1 MTASTLGELVA
12 RLKQGHWLPRPVNED
27 WTGMIGRTT
36 AAGYVCEVEGETY
49 DYFLEVLP
57 PRWMGMGNGGF
68 AFGEGADQLRLFWAM
83 NTQFGRQYF
92 CRQLTED
99 ETTLF
104 CRLARIG
111 RSSG

>member
-1 MTASTLGELVA
+1 MSA
-12 RLKQGHWLPRPVNED
+12 RAD
-27 WTGMIGRTT
+27 ADGRTT
-36 AAGYVCEVEGETY
+36 AAGYVCEVDGETY
-49 DYFLEVLP
+49 DYFLDVLP